1 MNNVSSRRKI
11 KNTVKSWPPPSGWVT
26 SPAGFGDP
34 VSLNPTTAVIE
45 EAVVRRDVIRL
56 KVTDQGCSFTNAV
69 EVLDSTDLTRVAN
82 ALSSAKGKS
91 LFDAGELD
99 I

>member
-1 MNNVSSRRKI
+1 MNNVSSRRKVRDI
-11 KNTVKSWPPPSGWVT
+11 VKSWPQSVPVT
-26 SPAGFGDP
+26 TPAGFGDP
-34 VSLNPTTAVIE
+34 VSLDPATAVLE
-45 EAVVRRDVIRL
+45 DVVVRRDVIRL
-56 KVTDQGCSFTNAV
+56 KVTEKGHSFTIAV